1 MTDIHPTAVIS
12 EGAEIG
18 ASASIGPYCVI
29 GPDVRVGVGTTLMS
43 HVVVDGLTTIGENC
57 TVFPFACIGKQTQ
70 DLKFRG
76 ARTFVEIGDE
86 TTIREY
92 VTVNSGTNEG
102 ETTRVGSN
110 CHIMAYS
117 HVAHAC
123 TVGDRV
129 IMANCA
135 TLAGEVDVESDAI
148 LGGLVAVHQ
157 FCRIGRMC
165 IIGGCSKITQD
176 APPFMTVDGHPA
188 AVRGLNLVGLKRK
201 GFDGKALKPLKEAYR
216 CLYRSDLST
225 RYAVEKIREEVKS
238 SPEIEHLLSFVSSS
252 QRGIIK

>member
-1 MTDIHPTAVIS
+1 MIDIHPTAVIS
-12 EGAEIG
+12 EGAQIG
-18 ASASIGPYCVI
+18 PSAVVGPYCVI
-29 GPDVRVGVGTTLMS
+29 GPDVSVGDGTRLMS
-43 HVVVDGLTTIGENC
+43 HVVMDGHTTIGKNC

-70 DLKFRG
+70 DLKFKG
-76 ARTFVEIGDE
+76 DKTFVEIGDE

-135 TLAGEVDVESDAI
+135 TLAGEVDVEADAI

-157 FCRIGRMC
+157 FCRVGRMC
-165 IIGGCSKITQD
+165 IIGGCTKITQD

-201 GFDGKALKPLKEAYR
+201 GFDAKALKLLKEAYR

-225 RYAVEKIREEVKS
+225 SSAVEKIKAEVES
-238 SPEIEHLLSFVSSS
+238 SAEIEHLLSFVSAS